1 MAEGVF
7 VGKALIVGGALLG
20 RYFRKLHVL
29 GRRNNGKGFLHTNG
43 RGILV
48 SGIVLKHYGSF
59 LIFAEAH
66 LGKAK
71 GMAQRGPYQHI
82 SQAGAGESAALGV
95 RVLGHG
101 GIELGV
107 IVDAEIHARTCYGLA
122 GVFVGGLRRPHHL
135 EVYPGRLGVIVNEVH
150 LGEIGAFQH
159 HFLGAIVFTEHL
171 GVHEHGA
178 GSGGVE
184 PAQIQHRLRLARAD
198 EMPFAVGPGFYPG
211 VVIVRVGPARRVH
224 LAGGDAHGAQGGHA
238 EGGLLSA
245 SAQGIFHQIQRGG
258 GAGVGRLVSHLLMA
272 PVVHLQDGLFHGK
285 ALHAGFQ
292 FLIEHHAGAV
302 QLFVVH
308 AKGQHKVTEL
318 ALRHVPAHLLAGLQG
333 GTDRLEVELRR
344 VVRNIGQ
351 RHIGIQELQGVFLL
365 GLYAPGKGHERFE
378 SAAIGLHAGVVIL
391 NIILFRARE
400 QKAQGT

>member
-1 MAEGVF
+1 
-7 VGKALIVGGALLG
+7 
-20 RYFRKLHVL
+20 
-29 GRRNNGKGFLHTNG
+29 
-43 RGILV
+43 
-48 SGIVLKHYGSF
+48 
-59 LIFAEAH
+59 
-66 LGKAK
+66 
-71 GMAQRGPYQHI
+71 
-82 SQAGAGESAALGV
+82 
-95 RVLGHG
+95 
-101 GIELGV
+101 
-107 IVDAEIHARTCYGLA
+107 
-122 GVFVGGLRRPHHL
+122 
-135 EVYPGRLGVIVNEVH
+135 
-150 LGEIGAFQH
+150 
-159 HFLGAIVFTEHL
+159 
-171 GVHEHGA
+171 
-178 GSGGVE
+178 
-184 PAQIQHRLRLARAD
+184 
-198 EMPFAVGPGFYPG
+198 
-211 VVIVRVGPARRVH
+211 
-224 LAGGDAHGAQGGHA
+224 
-238 EGGLLSA
+238 
-245 SAQGIFHQIQRGG
+245 
-258 GAGVGRLVSHLLMA
+258 MA

-378 SAAIGLHAGVVIL
+378 SAAIGLQAGVVIL